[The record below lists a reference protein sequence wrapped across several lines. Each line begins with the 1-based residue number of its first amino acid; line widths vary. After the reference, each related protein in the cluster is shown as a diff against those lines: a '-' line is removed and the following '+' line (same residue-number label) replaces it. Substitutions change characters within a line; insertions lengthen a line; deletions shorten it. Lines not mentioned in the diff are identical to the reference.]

1 MFGNSSMRSPKVG
14 TRTKSRRVKEN
25 PDLEVSVSNLG
36 CFFVAIEV
44 HFFLRMTIILL
55 SERPGGTAV
64 VTGLG

>member
-1 MFGNSSMRSPKVG
+1 MKSSKVG
-14 TRTKSRRVKEN
+14 TRVKSRRVKEN

-44 HFFLRMTIILL
+44 PFFLRMTIILL
-55 SERPGGTAV
+55 SGRPRRTAV